1 MSDDDDLL
9 KRFDSLAD
17 QAKAVSS
24 ESRPLLEAVRQFP
37 GLAWIKRY
45 DEHANKYVMVVLSQQ
60 YVLRILGGKTEDYIG
75 KTDFDVWD
83 YDTALMFYEN
93 DERTR
98 RGERN
103 ATQIVEEPWE
113 STRTGQKGTFRGYKW
128 MFEVEGHVYVVG
140 MGAA

>member
-1 MSDDDDLL
+1 VTDEDDILR
-9 KRFDSLAD
+9 RFDSLAD
-17 QAKAVSS
+17 QAKAVST

-60 YVLRILGGKTEDYIG
+60 YVLRILGGKTEDYVG

-83 YDTALMFYEN
+83 YDTALMFFEN
-93 DERTR
+93 DEKTR

-113 STRTGQKGTFRGYKW
+113 SSRTGQKGTFRGYKW
-128 MFEVEGHVYVVG
+128 MFEVEGHAYVVG

>member
-1 MSDDDDLL
+1 MASDDLIR
-9 KRFDSLAD
+9 RFDSLAD
-17 QAKAVSS
+17 QATAVSA

-45 DEHANKYVMVVLSQQ
+45 DPTSSRYLMTVLSQQ
-60 YVLRILGGKTEDYIG
+60 YVLRILGGKHEDYIG

-83 YDTALMFYEN
+83 YDTALMFFEN
-93 DERTR
+93 DEKTR